1 MPTKRLAALL
11 LLALPTLSG
20 AAHAQP
26 TRPSP
31 SDPTTS
37 ATRSKVE
44 QLFKDGVASEDKGDL
59 LGAYTAYLAAWGL
72 DRKWALAANLGNVE
86 VQLGKH
92 RDAAEHLAFALRT
105 MPKDRLSD
113 MRERIEQELRAAKSH
128 IVLVTVRVDTD
139 GAEILVDGKSAG
151 RSPLD
156 GDLFLEPGRR
166 VIEARYGSR
175 VSRAVVDAAAG
186 ASKQIDLR
194 LEAKETAAAPT
205 AEPAA
210 KLTAAGSAETVPAR
224 PSRVEPVPVVV
235 GSLIAAG
242 GLAVGV
248 GFLLAAKSTK
258 DERTGVYAG
267 LPGNSP
273 CGAGTPNAAQ
283 CARVDSLTSDIDR
296 QRNISTAGFV
306 VFGVSAVATLTYVL
320 WPRGGAPTTAV
331 SPILTL
337 NTAGLALHSDF

>member
-26 TRPSP
+26 TRPLP

-44 QLFKDGVASEDKGDL
+44 QLFKDGLASEDKGDL

-113 MRERIEQELRAAKSH
+113 MRERIEQELRTAKSH
-128 IVLVTVRVDTD
+128 IVSVTARVDTE

-151 RSPLD
+151 RSPLE

-175 VSRAVVDAAAG
+175 VSKAVVDATAG
-186 ASKQIDLR
+186 TSKQIDLR
-194 LEAKETAAAPT
+194 LDGKETAAAT
-205 AEPAA
+205 IAEPTA
-210 KLTAAGSAETVPAR
+210 KLTAAPSVETVPAR

-258 DERTGVYAG
+258 DERTNVYAG
-267 LPGNSP
+267 LSGNSP
-273 CGAGTPNAAQ
+273 CSAGTPYAAQ
-283 CARVDSLTSDIDR
+283 CARIDGLTSDLER
-296 QRNISTAGFV
+296 QHNISTTGFV
-306 VFGVSAVATLTYVL
+306 VFGVSAAATLTYIL
-320 WPRGGAPTTAV
+320 WPRGGGSSTAV
-331 SPILTL
+331 APFFTP
-337 NTAGLALHSDF
+337 NTAGLVLRSDL